1 MAENLRLVVEA
12 NGDVAAVYDDALVPT
27 LSALGPSVVERASH
41 VEPSPHGGWT
51 ADMGPVGGPVLGWSI
66 PYATRAA
73 ALAAERDWLRAHLG
87 L

>member
-1 MAENLRLVVEA
+1 MVENLRLVVEA

-27 LSALGPSVVERASH
+27 LSALGQSVVTRASH
-41 VEPSPHGGWT
+41 VEPAQGGGWF
-51 ADMGPVGGPVLGWSI
+51 ADMGPVGGPVLGDVV
-66 PYATRAA
+66 PYGTREA